1 MSSFFATPP
10 LDVIVTT
17 ITTEGWSSS
26 TSTWRTDAVS
36 SLGAETSASSRVTW
50 LSISVVD
57 WSASSTSLR
66 IEVRSSGKRAGRGSW
81 RSSTPC
87 A

>member
-1 MSSFFATPP
+1 LATPP
-10 LDVIVTT
+10 AEVIVTT

-26 TSTWRTDAVS
+26 TSTWRTAAVS
-36 SLGAETSASSRVTW
+36 SPGAETSASNRVTR

-57 WSASSTSLR
+57 WRADSTSLR
-66 IEVRSSGKRAGRGSW
+66 IELRSSGKRAGRASC
-81 RSSTPC
+81 RSSTSS

>member
-1 MSSFFATPP
+1 MISFLATPP
-10 LDVIVTT
+10 VEVIVTT
-17 ITTEGWSSS
+17 ITTDGCSSS
-26 TSTWRTDAVS
+26 TSTWRTEAVS
-36 SLGAETSASSRVTW
+36 RPGAETSASRRVTW

-66 IEVRSSGKRAGRGSW
+66 IDVRSSGKRAGRGSW
-81 RSSTPC
+81 RSSTPS